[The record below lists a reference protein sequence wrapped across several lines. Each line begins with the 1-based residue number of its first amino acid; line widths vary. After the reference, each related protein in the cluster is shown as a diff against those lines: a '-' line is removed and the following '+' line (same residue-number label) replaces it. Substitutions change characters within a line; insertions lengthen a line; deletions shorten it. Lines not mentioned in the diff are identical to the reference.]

1 MSDAVTP
8 AAPRRVA
15 VLGGGRSSEHDVSL
29 ASAASVRAGLERAGH
44 EVVAVDVAR
53 SGEWSCDGAPVV
65 LTPGGGLLDADAVFP
80 VLHGPFG
87 EDGTVQGLLE
97 CLDVPY
103 VGSGVLAS
111 AACMDKV
118 VAKELLA
125 RAGLPQVDYRAVR
138 HAQWVADPNAVLAS
152 LAALGLPVFVKPARL
167 GSSVGIVRVA
177 DAASLADALE
187 TAFAHDP
194 LVIVEAAASGLEIEC
209 AVLGNDDPGAS
220 TPGEI
225 VLTTASAA
233 DGGWYDYEAKYTPGG
248 MELVVPARI
257 PSALAARVRE
267 LAVAA
272 FAALG
277 CAGLARADFFVDAAS
292 DTVLVNELNTM
303 PGFTETSVYGK
314 LFAASGVPY
323 EELLTRLVEL
333 AIKRHARERAYQF

>member
-1 MSDAVTP
+1 VS
-8 AAPRRVA
+8 AASLPRRVA

-44 EVVAVDVAR
+44 EVAVVTIAR
-53 SGEWSCDGAPVV
+53 DGTWSCDGEPVT
-65 LTPGGGLLDADAVFP
+65 LTPGGGLLGVDAVFP

-138 HAQWVADPNAVLAS
+138 HARWRDAPAAVLAD

-177 DAASLADALE
+177 AGEELADALE

-194 LVIVEAAASGLEIEC
+194 LAIVEAAAAGLEVEC
-209 AVLGNDDPGAS
+209 AVLGDEDPIAS
-220 TPGEI
+220 EPGEI
-225 VLTTASAA
+225 ALTA
-233 DGGWYDYEAKYTPGG
+233 GENGWYDFAAKYEQGG
-248 MELVVPARI
+248 MRLVVPARI
-257 PSALAARVRE
+257 PPPLASRVRALAID
-267 LAVAA
+267 A

-277 CAGLARADFFVDAAS
+277 CSGLARADFFVDVAREE
-292 DTVLVNELNTM
+292 VLVNELNTM

-314 LFAASGVPY
+314 LFAASGVQY
-323 EELLTRLVEL
+323 EALLTQLVEL
-333 AIKRHARERAYQF
+333 ALARHARERAYQF

>member
-1 MSDAVTP
+1 VS
-8 AAPRRVA
+8 RVA

-29 ASAASVRAGLERAGH
+29 ASAASVRGGLERAGH
-44 EVVAVDVAR
+44 EVVAVEISRDGA
-53 SGEWSCDGAPVV
+53 WTCDGEAVA
-65 LTPGGGLLDADAVFP
+65 LTPGGGLLGADVVFP

-125 RAGLPQVDYRAVR
+125 RAGLPQVDYRGVR
-138 HAQWVADPNAVLAS
+138 HAQWRDAPAAVLAS
-152 LAALGLPVFVKPARL
+152 LAPLGLPVFVKPARL

-177 DAASLADALE
+177 EVDSLADALE

-209 AVLGNDDPGAS
+209 AVLGNEGPITSEA
-220 TPGEI
+220 GEI
-225 VLTTASAA
+225 VLTGSE
-233 DGGWYDYEAKYTPGG
+233 DGWYDFAAKYEAGG
-248 MELVVPARI
+248 MRLVVPARI
-257 PSALAARVRE
+257 PTPLAERVRE
-267 LAVAA
+267 LAVEA
-272 FAALG
+272 FVALG
-277 CAGLARADFFVDAAS
+277 CAGLARADFFVDVERGS
-292 DTVLVNELNTM
+292 VLVNELNTL

-323 EELLTRLVEL
+323 ERLLDCLVAL
-333 AIKRHARERAYQF
+333 ARARHVCERSYQF